1 MEGTN
6 PVNKKLVAALSGG
19 AALVLALTGCGG
31 DGDDGDKKVES
42 WAEKVCGGMQP
53 QLKKIRDANA
63 AIQGGADEPDS
74 KKLQQTDSQAFQ
86 QISDAYR
93 ALGKSVKDAGAP
105 PVDDGEK
112 AQTEALKDLN
122 ARSRAYEDLK
132 TAVDKLDTKDKSKFA
147 KGLNGI
153 AEELNKLGK
162 NSNDAFK
169 RLQEGEVGEAMA
181 KQKGCQ
187 RPSGGAPAP
196 SMDANAPAGAS
207 A

>member
-1 MEGTN
+1 M
-6 PVNKKLVAALSGG
+6 NKKLVAALSGG

-42 WAEKVCGGMQP
+42 WAEKVCGGVQP
-53 QLKKIRDANA
+53 QLKKIQEANA
-63 AIQGGADEPDS
+63 AIQGAADEPDS

-93 ALGKSVKDAGAP
+93 ALGQSVKDAGAP

-112 AQTEALKDLN
+112 AQTEAVKELN
-122 ARSRAYEDLK
+122 ATSRAYEDLK
-132 TAVDKLDTKDKSKFA
+132 TSVDKLDTKDKSKFA
-147 KGLNGI
+147 DGLNGI
-153 AEELNKLGK
+153 AEKLNKLAQSGD
-162 NSNDAFK
+162 DAFK
-169 RLQEGEVGEAMA
+169 QLQEGEVGEAMA

-196 SMDANAPAGAS
+196 SMDVKKPTEKTS
-207 A
+207 